1 MITLFL
7 WSGEGQSPT
16 LLSRITNQL
25 VNKAR
30 VEAGGAPK
38 IYRIT
43 KKRAAQRQ
51 LEMFV
56 SDVNFSHSFEMT
68 IGLYCQ

>member
-30 VEAGGAPK
+30 VEAPK

-68 IGLYCQ
+68 IGFYCQ